1 MIISCVNY
9 KGGVGKST
17 LTQNLAVALAHR
29 GYKVCIVDAD
39 ITAATMD
46 WSEMRHENEIDP
58 PLTCIQLT
66 NPKSFTSQVK
76 KQYADGEYDVLLIDC
91 PPTLSPVA
99 VKAMYVSHY
108 LFIPLNT
115 TGGSDI
121 KVTEKLLARYQEI
134 REAKEEGG
142 GSIAAYLLAN
152 GFRTGITLHAEGIK
166 DIRELGSHY
175 EVGVFETVM
184 HNRVAY
190 GEANSIGYGV
200 VELSDKKAAAEVEAL
215 VEEILAIALQPA

>member
-1 MIISCVNY
+1 MIISSVNY

-29 GYKVCIVDAD
+29 DYKVCIVDAD
-39 ITAATMD
+39 VTAATMD
-46 WSEMRHENEIDP
+46 WAEMRHENEIEP
-58 PLTCIQLT
+58 PITCIQLT
-66 NPKSFTSQVK
+66 NPKSFSSQVK
-76 KQYADGEYDVLLIDC
+76 KQYADGQYDVLIIDC

-99 VKAMYVSHY
+99 VKAMYISHY

-121 KVTEKLLARYQEI
+121 KVTEKLLARFQEI
-134 REAKEEGG
+134 KEAKEEGG
-142 GSIAAYLLAN
+142 GKIEAYLLAN
-152 GFRTGITLHAEGIK
+152 GFRNGITLHSEGIK
-166 DIRELGSHY
+166 DIKELSEHY
-175 EVGVFETVM
+175 EVGMFDTVM

-200 VELSDKKAAAEVEAL
+200 IELSDKKAQAEIEAL
-215 VEEILAIALQPA
+215 IEEILAIALTQA

>member
-17 LTQNLAVALAHR
+17 LTQNLAVALALR
-29 GYKVCIVDAD
+29 DYKVCIVDAD
-39 ITAATMD
+39 VTAATMD
-46 WSEMRHENEIDP
+46 WSEMRHENEIVP
-58 PLTCIQLT
+58 PIACVPLT

-76 KQYADGEYDVLLIDC
+76 KQYTDGQYDVLLIDC

-99 VKAMYVSHY
+99 VKAMYISHY

-121 KVTEKLLARYQEI
+121 KVTEKLLARFQEI
-134 REAKEEGG
+134 KEAKEEGG
-142 GSIAAYLLAN
+142 GQIEAYLLAN
-152 GFRTGITLHAEGIK
+152 GFRNGITLHTEGIK
-166 DIRELGSHY
+166 DIKELSQHY
-175 EVGVFETVM
+175 GVGMFKTIM

-200 VELSDKKAAAEVEAL
+200 VELGDKKASAEIEAL
-215 VEEILAIALQPA
+215 VEEILAIALT

>member
-17 LTQNLAVALAHR
+17 LTQNLAVALAR
-29 GYKVCIVDAD
+29 RDYKVCIVDAD
-39 ITAATMD
+39 VTAATMD
-46 WSEMRHENEIDP
+46 WAEMRHENEIQP
-58 PLTCIQLT
+58 PITCLQLT

-76 KQYADGEYDVLLIDC
+76 KQYADGQYDVLLIDC

-134 REAKEEGG
+134 KEAKEEGG
-142 GSIAAYLLAN
+142 GQVAAYLLAN
-152 GFRTGITLHAEGIK
+152 GFRNGITLHAEGIN
-166 DIRELGSHY
+166 DIRDLGEHY
-175 EVGVFETVM
+175 EVGVFQTVM

-215 VEEILAIALQPA
+215 VDEMIAIAQSE

>member
-1 MIISCVNY
+1 MIISSVNY

-29 GYKVCIVDAD
+29 DYKVCIVDAD
-39 ITAATMD
+39 VTAATMD
-46 WSEMRHENEIDP
+46 WAEMRHENEIEP
-58 PLTCIQLT
+58 PITCIQLT
-66 NPKSFTSQVK
+66 NPKSFSSQVK
-76 KQYADGEYDVLLIDC
+76 KQYDDGQYEVLIIDC

-99 VKAMYVSHY
+99 VKAMYISNY

-121 KVTEKLLARYQEI
+121 KVTEKLLVRFQEI
-134 REAKEEGG
+134 KEAKEEGG
-142 GSIAAYLLAN
+142 GAVEAYLLAN
-152 GFRTGITLHAEGIK
+152 GFRNGITLHSEGIK
-166 DIRELGSHY
+166 DIKELSKHY
-175 EVGVFETVM
+175 EVGMFDTVM

-200 VELSDKKAAAEVEAL
+200 VELGDKKAKAEIEAL
-215 VEEILAIALQPA
+215 IEEVLTIALK

>member
-17 LTQNLAVALAHR
+17 LSQNLAVALAHR
-29 GYKVCIVDAD
+29 DYKVCIVDAD

-46 WSEMRHENEIDP
+46 WAEMRHENEIQP
-58 PLTCIQLT
+58 PITCLQLT

-76 KQYADGEYDVLLIDC
+76 KQYADGQYDVLIIDC

-99 VKAMYVSHY
+99 VKAMYISHY

-134 REAKEEGG
+134 KEAKVEGG
-142 GSIAAYLLAN
+142 GAIEAYLLAN
-152 GFRTGITLHAEGIK
+152 GFRNGITLHAEGIK
-166 DIRELGSHY
+166 DIRELGRHY

-200 VELSDKKAAAEVEAL
+200 VELSDKKAKNEVEAI
-215 VEEILAIALQPA
+215 VDEILTIAQG